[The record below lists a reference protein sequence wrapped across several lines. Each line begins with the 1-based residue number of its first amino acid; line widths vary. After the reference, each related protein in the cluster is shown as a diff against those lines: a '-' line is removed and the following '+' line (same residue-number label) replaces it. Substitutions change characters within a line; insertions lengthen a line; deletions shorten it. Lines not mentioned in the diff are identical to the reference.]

1 MNLLGIDVGTTSL
14 KAVCFDEAGTCLAE
28 VNIDYTLDT
37 RGDLVE
43 FDANEYIRI
52 ARQAIDHIRRT
63 CPVDALSID
72 TQGET
77 MILTDEVGVPVM
89 PAIVWLDNRATKE
102 AEEIA
107 AHFGQETIYN
117 VTGQPETTGGWPG
130 CKLLWVKRN
139 LPDVWAKTK
148 KVFLLEDWLLWA
160 LSGEFVTEPTI
171 QSSSIYLDIV
181 KKDWWQEMLD
191 YIGVDRSMLPRIEKT
206 ATEVGS
212 FEGIRIVT
220 GALDQIAGAIG
231 VGVVDENIVSE
242 MTGTIMAICVV
253 TDKIPAYASNSKI
266 PCHLHAIDGKFVS
279 LLWSST
285 AGMALKWFR
294 NSFGENFS
302 FKELD
307 ELAEKAGPGAEGLT
321 MLPHLCG
328 STMPVYNP
336 DARGAFWGITLA
348 HGRGHFVRA
357 ILEAVAFTLK
367 DDLDCIGAKCDEI
380 RITGGGAGSPLWAQI
395 KADVT
400 GIRLST
406 LKEKESACL
415 GTAIMAGVGC
425 GVYPSMEE
433 ACRKIVQTKKTYSPG
448 GTDYTAPYKQYKK
461 LDQLLNNVEDK
472 ICQK

>member
-1 MNLLGIDVGTTSL
+1 
-14 KAVCFDEAGTCLAE
+14 
-28 VNIDYTLDT
+28 
-37 RGDLVE
+37 
-43 FDANEYIRI
+43 
-52 ARQAIDHIRRT
+52 
-63 CPVDALSID
+63 
-72 TQGET
+72 
-77 MILTDEVGVPVM
+77 
-89 PAIVWLDNRATKE
+89 
-102 AEEIA
+102 
-107 AHFGQETIYN
+107 
-117 VTGQPETTGGWPG
+117 
-130 CKLLWVKRN
+130 
-139 LPDVWAKTK
+139 
-148 KVFLLEDWLLWA
+148 
-160 LSGEFVTEPTI
+160 
-171 QSSSIYLDIV
+171 
-181 KKDWWQEMLD
+181 
-191 YIGVDRSMLPRIEKT
+191 
-206 ATEVGS
+206 
-212 FEGIRIVT
+212 
-220 GALDQIAGAIG
+220 
-231 VGVVDENIVSE
+231 
-242 MTGTIMAICVV
+242 
-253 TDKIPAYASNSKI
+253 
-266 PCHLHAIDGKFVS
+266 
-279 LLWSST
+279 
-285 AGMALKWFR
+285 
-294 NSFGENFS
+294 
-302 FKELD
+302 
-307 ELAEKAGPGAEGLT
+307 